1 MSAASLEDRIKYLE
15 DKDAIK
21 DLVYTWTFYVNKGW
35 NDKVANVDAMPLI
48 YTEDVSGGMPQ
59 MNSEVRGLKQLMTD
73 LRVDTADIIVSMHS
87 MGNGIIKIDGDSA
100 TGNWLMQIYVRRE
113 SGTRQLYMS
122 VEHKYVRT
130 PDGWRINHGL
140 IYVGGMVQ
148 S

>member
-1 MSAASLEDRIKYLE
+1 MSDAALEGRVKYLE

-21 DLVYTWTFYVNKGW
+21 DLVYMWTFYVNKGW
-35 NDKVANVDAMPLI
+35 SDNVADVNAMPLI

-59 MNSEVRGLKQLMTD
+59 MNSQVNGLKDLMD
-73 LRVDTADIIVSMHS
+73 SLRVDTEDIIVSMHA
-87 MGNGIIKIDGDSA
+87 MVNPIIRIDGDSG

-122 VEHKYVRT
+122 VEHDYVRT
-130 PDGWRINHGL
+130 SDGWRINKGV
-140 IYVGGMVQ
+140 IYIGGMVQ